1 MHMYVTRECIVCQPS
16 EFLKEAHGSSLA
28 LHHINVEVVQHIES
42 KGGFG
47 SMVSGRKELLLEQL
61 YQLVRFGFSTTH
73 TPHNL
78 MLKNSSTVS
87 DNHYTTEP
95 SFVVNAKWQTT
106 IQCFIPQ
113 NGDILPV
120 IVSALVPWT
129 HLPGVPNM

>member
-1 MHMYVTRECIVCQPS
+1 MYITGECIVCQPL

-47 SMVSGRKELLLEQL
+47 LMVSGRKELLLEQL
-61 YQLVRFGFSTTH
+61 HWLVGFRFSATQ
-73 TPHNL
+73 TPHNP

-87 DNHYTTEP
+87 DNHYITEP
-95 SFVVNAKWQTT
+95 SFIVNAKWQATVR
-106 IQCFIPQ
+106 CFIPQ

-120 IVSALVPWT
+120 IVSALVPWA
-129 HLPGVPNM
+129 HLPGMPNM